1 MHHTKLS
8 IIIVSWNVREDLLGC
23 LKSVRDNKP
32 SDEYEVIVVD
42 NASSDGTV
50 ECIRREFPTVTLIA
64 NEQNWGFAGANN
76 EGIQKAEGQYIL
88 LLNPDTIVHK
98 TSLDTLICF
107 MDSNPNVGACGPKP
121 LNIDGMTQASVRRF
135 PTFRGA
141 LHRYTILRNLGI
153 FRKSYNNWLM
163 KDFGYDKQTDVEQL
177 MGAALM
183 VRRSAIEQ
191 VGMMDERFFMY
202 YEEVDFCYRLKQRG
216 WRIVFVP
223 EATITHL
230 GGRSAGQVPAA
241 RRVMRFA
248 SMFAFFRKHR
258 GRFEAAMFSIVF
270 KPGVIAADV
279 CRFTAGL
286 FAYLYA
292 LTTLDAERR
301 DKSLTRIR
309 NAAAWLIGVH
319 WGWGRKPPLCRSR
332 GKDSRD
338 SLRRTPEA
346 RDAG

>member
-1 MHHTKLS
+1 MKLS
-8 IIIVSWNVREDLLGC
+8 VIIVSWNVREDLIRC
-23 LKSVRDNKP
+23 LRSIFENSP
-32 SDEYEVIVVD
+32 ACEFEVVVVD
-42 NASSDGTV
+42 NASSDGTA
-50 ECIRREFPTVTLIA
+50 ECIKRDFTAVAVIA
-64 NEQNWGFAGANN
+64 NEQNRGFAGANN
-76 EGIQKAEGQYIL
+76 EGIQKAGGQYIF

-98 TSLDTLICF
+98 GSLDTLIGF
-107 MDSNPNVGACGPKP
+107 MDNNPDAGACGPKL
-121 LNIDGMTQASVRRF
+121 LNTDGTTQASVRRF

-141 LHRYTILRNLGI
+141 LYRHSVFRLTGI
-153 FRKSYNNWLM
+153 FRAQYRKWLM
-163 KDFGYDKQTDVEQL
+163 KDFEYDRQADVEQL
-177 MGAALM
+177 MGSALLI
-183 VRRSAIEQ
+183 RRSAIEQ

-241 RRVMRFA
+241 RRAMMFA
-248 SMFAFFRKHR
+248 SMLAFFRKHR
-258 GRFEAAMFSIVF
+258 GGFRTAVFSLVF

-301 DKSLTRIR
+301 DKSLNRIR
-309 NAAAWLIGVH
+309 NAAAWLTGAH
-319 WGWGRKPPLCRSR
+319 RGWGRKPPLCRSR

-338 SLRRTPEA
+338 SLRRTPED
-346 RDAG
+346 RGGG